1 MPGLCTDPRAVIF
14 MFSEA
19 EVRRMKDKSALLS
32 VCLTGAPMLPR
43 IRIKG
48 ATIVSM
54 DPKIGIIDRGDLL
67 IDGGKI
73 IAVGKNVGS
82 WAVTEIKG
90 HGMIAM
96 PGFVNG
102 HIHLWQTALRGIA
115 VDWTVDEYF
124 GALIGKLV
132 GRYTPDDVYIGNLI
146 GALDQMNSGIT
157 TLFDWCHIVN
167 TPAHADAAVD
177 ALKEAQIRALFAYGT
192 PMTLFGTKE
201 PHPADA
207 KRMRKERLASRDAL
221 VTMALAIRGTDFAPG
236 TAEADIRL
244 ARELGLIASFHVAC
258 LKHGPRL
265 QSMVDLAKQNLLGE
279 DVNLVHANFLT
290 DDEFRAAANNGSS
303 VSITPE
309 VEMHMG
315 LGLPPTGAALKAG
328 VRMNIGTDV
337 VTGVSTDMFT
347 QMRFLM
353 QTQRALTNETFHRQ
367 ETMPD
372 KLAIKARDVLELA
385 TIKAAR
391 CFGLDTRIGSLTPGK
406 EADVILLRKT
416 DINMRAVP
424 DPIAAIVLH
433 AGVANVDTVIVG
445 GNIVKRDGKLTYGD
459 LSRRI
464 AELERSSE
472 RLYSGYTSES
482 SAA

>member
-1 MPGLCTDPRAVIF
+1 
-14 MFSEA
+14 
-19 EVRRMKDKSALLS
+19 
-32 VCLTGAPMLPR
+32 
-43 IRIKG
+43 
-48 ATIVSM
+48 
-54 DPKIGIIDRGDLL
+54 
-67 IDGGKI
+67 
-73 IAVGKNVGS
+73 
-82 WAVTEIKG
+82 
-90 HGMIAM
+90 
-96 PGFVNG
+96 
-102 HIHLWQTALRGIA
+102 
-115 VDWTVDEYF
+115 
-124 GALIGKLV
+124 
-132 GRYTPDDVYIGNLI
+132 
-146 GALDQMNSGIT
+146 
-157 TLFDWCHIVN
+157 
-167 TPAHADAAVD
+167 
-177 ALKEAQIRALFAYGT
+177 
-192 PMTLFGTKE
+192 
-201 PHPADA
+201 
-207 KRMRKERLASRDAL
+207 MRKERLASRDAL

-309 VEMHMG
+309 VEMQMG